1 MLVVDPKTDKL
12 SFIRRPQKTDKLS
25 FIEGAGAGVNEY
37 LGICSGPDRRLCCA
51 PNDATPVL
59 VVDPK
64 IDKLSFLEG
73 AGAVGSKCGGI
84 CAGSDGRL
92 YCLCRIYAFVLVLLL
107 SLSLSL

>member
-1 MLVVDPKTDKL
+1 M
-12 SFIRRPQKTDKLS
+12 
-25 FIEGAGAGVNEY
+25 
-37 LGICSGPDRRLCCA
+37 
-51 PNDATPVL
+51 L

-92 YCLCRIYAFVLVLLL
+92 FCLCGIYVFVPVLLL
-107 SLSLSL
+107 SLSTVIAILIKPRVFVDLFLGAKGVA

>member
-1 MLVVDPKTDKL
+1 M
-12 SFIRRPQKTDKLS
+12 
-25 FIEGAGAGVNEY
+25 
-37 LGICSGPDRRLCCA
+37 
-51 PNDATPVL
+51 L

-92 YCLCRIYAFVLVLLL
+92 YCSCRIYVFVVIVIVILIKPGVFVDLFLGAEGVA
-107 SLSLSL
+107 